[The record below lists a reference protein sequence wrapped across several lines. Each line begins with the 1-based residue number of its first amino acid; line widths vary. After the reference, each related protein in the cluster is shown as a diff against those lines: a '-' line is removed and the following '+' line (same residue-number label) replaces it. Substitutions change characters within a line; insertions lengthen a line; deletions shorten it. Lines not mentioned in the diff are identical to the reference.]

1 MVDVGKPLRAV
12 NINDGYVIAVILT
25 VKEIQMAENSLE
37 LQPGDM
43 KLFTNKR
50 KTNEKQ
56 PDFQGQAMLSDGAL
70 VYASAWKNI
79 SQSSG
84 QEWFKIKFGDP
95 VQDRNDAPRATQ
107 NNDQTHQPV
116 AQSIETI
123 ADDIPF

>member
-1 MVDVGKPLRAV
+1 MVDVGKPLIRV

-50 KTNEKQ
+50 KTNDKQ
-56 PDFQGQAMLSDGAL
+56 PDFQGQAMLSDGTL
-70 VYASAWKNI
+70 VYASAWRNI
-79 SQSSG
+79 SQTSG

-95 VQDRNDAPRATQ
+95 VQDRENAPRAEQ
-107 NNDQTHQPV
+107 NNNQTHQPV
-116 AQSIETI
+116 AESIETM

>member
-56 PDFQGQAMLSDGAL
+56 PDFQGQAMLSDGTL
-70 VYASAWKNI
+70 VYASAWKNTA
-79 SQSSG
+79 QSSG
-84 QEWFKIKFGDP
+84 QDWFKIKFGDP
-95 VQDRNDAPRATQ
+95 VQDRENAPRPTQ
-107 NNDQTHQPV
+107 NNHQTHQPV
-116 AQSIETI
+116 AESIETI